1 MYHKIINQ
9 KVKYIL
15 SELEDKCINII
26 DNNAITDHLF
36 IKITNIVSKELVV
49 RSDSILTDL
58 LYDLQDKAL
67 KDPIFKDISIRNRF
81 RSLNLIECILD
92 QYKFNVNSF
101 EYNNVKSNRKTFII
115 GVCIFVVSCFIFAF
129 FNDFKISTFFPLP
142 IVNLLL
148 VSSIATILAHY
159 INNSNNKKKRSVKR
173 ALNQYFNV
181 IEKDLEKWFEQAENY
196 YNKRFNEFKLT
207 I

>member
-15 SELEDKCINII
+15 SELESKCINII
-26 DNNAITDHLF
+26 DNNTISTEIF
-36 IKITNIVSKELVV
+36 IKITTIVSKELLV
-49 RSDSILTDL
+49 RTDSILTDL

-81 RSLNLIECILD
+81 HSLNLIESILD
-92 QYKFNVNSF
+92 QYKFNVENF
-101 EYNNVKSNRKTFII
+101 EYNKAKSNRQSFII
-115 GVCIFVVSCFIFAF
+115 GIGVFVVSYLIFAF
-129 FNDFKISTFFPLP
+129 FYGFKRLIFSPTP
-142 IVNLLL
+142 IVILLL

-159 INNSNNKKKRSVKR
+159 INNRKNNKRKIKR

-181 IEKDLEKWFEQAENY
+181 IEKDLDKWFEQAENY
-196 YNKRFNEFKLT
+196 YNKRVNEFKLT

>member
-1 MYHKIINQ
+1 MYDKIINQ

-15 SELEDKCINII
+15 SELEAKCINII
-26 DNNAITDHLF
+26 DNNSITTQIF
-36 IKITNIVSKELVV
+36 IKITNIVSKELLV
-49 RSDSILTDL
+49 RTDSILTDL

-67 KDPIFKDISIRNRF
+67 KDPVFKDISIRNRF

-92 QYKFNVNSF
+92 QYKFNVDSF
-101 EYNNVKSNRKTFII
+101 EYNKVKSNRQSFII
-115 GVCIFVVSCFIFAF
+115 GIGVFVVSCLIFAF
-129 FNDFKISTFFPLP
+129 FYGFERLILFPTP
-142 IVNLLL
+142 IVILLL

-159 INNSNNKKKRSVKR
+159 INNRKNNKRKIKR

-181 IEKDLEKWFEQAENY
+181 IEKDLDKWFEQAENY
-196 YNKRFNEFKLT
+196 YNKRVNEFKLT